1 MNGKNLINNNII
13 MPPRKIPKQYLPKS
27 LTPEDR
33 AKQKK
38 SIEQGKPRPKVESFK
53 SKRSSHVVKFEKKYG
68 KKITNDSFISKN
80 IITKKGIDLILD
92 KGRGAYFSSG
102 SRPNQTMESWSR
114 ARLASVIVGG
124 KARKVDQA
132 IWDKYKK
139 I

>member
-1 MNGKNLINNNII
+1 

-53 SKRSSHVVKFEKKYG
+53 SKRSKHVVAFEKKYG

-114 ARLASVIVGG
+114 ARLASVIMGG